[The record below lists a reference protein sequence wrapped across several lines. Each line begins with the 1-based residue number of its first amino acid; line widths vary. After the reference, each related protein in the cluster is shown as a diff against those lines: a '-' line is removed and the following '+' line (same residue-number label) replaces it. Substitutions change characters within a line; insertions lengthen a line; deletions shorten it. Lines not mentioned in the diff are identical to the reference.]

1 MMRIVIEIDGD
12 NVQVQT
18 DRQSPEKDN
27 ANVVDA
33 GSAPIDLL
41 RQHGEGEGLADESHA
56 RPEQQRTIKPI
67 KPSKDTPLN
76 PLRAGQAAARQLVQR
91 RADEDAE
98 SREAIDAGQAPTV
111 PRSSGKEKTRKPRG
125 DKK

>member
-18 DRQSPEKDN
+18 DRQPRESEN

-41 RQHGEGEGLADESHA
+41 REHGEAEGLADES
-56 RPEQQRTIKPI
+56 RSERGQQRSIKPI
-67 KPSKDTPLN
+67 KPAKDTPLN
-76 PLRAGQAAARQLVQR
+76 PLRAGQAAARQLVSK
-91 RADEDAE
+91 RADEEAE
-98 SREAIDAGQAPTV
+98 SIDAIDAGQAPNV
-111 PRSSGKEKTRKPRG
+111 PKSSGNEKTQKRRG
-125 DKK
+125 GKK